1 MNRPRM
7 KPREGAHRSVVRSA
21 AIWTPIFIASTALGV
36 AFALIALDS
45 PGAWVSFAIAVLIA
59 LLSGVSAL
67 GALRD
72 IYAEPIQT
80 TGVIQRKWRKSDALF
95 FRGHYILCQ
104 KRVFRIPR
112 EVYDELPEVG
122 AGVLLE
128 HYPHT
133 SALTAWT
140 TAKDSAGT
148 NETEPSGDGEE
159 QDAVGG
165 DDIEIKLTARVA
177 GAQPSIIDGDSRSS
191 APAVEPPRIAPEPI
205 APREHVE
212 PPSFGAPD
220 DDAGSAR

>member
-7 KPREGAHRSVVRSA
+7 QLREGAHQSVIRSA

-45 PGAWVSFAIAVLIA
+45 PGAWVSFAIAALIA

-72 IYAEPIQT
+72 IYSEPIQT
-80 TGVIQRKWRKSDALF
+80 TGVIERKWRKSDVF
-95 FRGHYILCQ
+95 IFRGHYILCR

-112 EVYDELPEVG
+112 EIYDELPEVG
-122 AGVLLE
+122 SGVLLE

-133 SALTAWT
+133 SALTAW
-140 TAKDSAGT
+140 AKAQVSAGT
-148 NETEPSGDGEE
+148 KETEPSGDGAE
-159 QDAVGG
+159 QA
-165 DDIEIKLTARVA
+165 ENERTTPAPAAQLAES
-177 GAQPSIIDGDSRSS
+177 QPSIIDGDSRST
-191 APAVEPPRIAPEPI
+191 APAVEPPRIAPEPV

-212 PPSFGAPD
+212 PPSFGAPN
-220 DDAGSAR
+220 DDAESSR

>member
-7 KPREGAHRSVVRSA
+7 HLREGAHKSVIRSA

-45 PGAWVSFAIAVLIA
+45 PGAWVSFAIAALIA

-80 TGVIQRKWRKSDALF
+80 TGVIKRKWRKSDALV

-112 EVYDELPEVG
+112 EIYDELPEVG

-133 SALTAWT
+133 SALTAW
-140 TAKDSAGT
+140 AKAQVSAGT
-148 NETEPSGDGEE
+148 KQTEPSGDGEE
-159 QDAVGG
+159 QA
-165 DDIEIKLTARVA
+165 EIGRATEAPAARVA
-177 GAQPSIIDGDSRSS
+177 ESQPSIIDGDSRSTT
-191 APAVEPPRIAPEPI
+191 PAIEPPRIAPEPI
-205 APREHVE
+205 APREQVE
-212 PPSFGAPD
+212 PPSFGVHD
-220 DDAGSAR
+220 DDAESSR

>member
-1 MNRPRM
+1 MN
-7 KPREGAHRSVVRSA
+7 PREGARNSVIRSA

-45 PGAWVSFAIAVLIA
+45 PGAWVSFAIAALIA
-59 LLSGVSAL
+59 LLSGISAL

-80 TGVIQRKWRKSDALF
+80 TGVIERKWRKSDALF

-112 EVYDELPEVG
+112 EVYDELPDVG

-140 TAKDSAGT
+140 RAKVSAGT

-159 QDAVGG
+159 QD
-165 DDIEIKLTARVA
+165 EIGRASETPTPRVA
-177 GAQPSIIDGDSRSS
+177 ENQPSIVDGDSRGTT
-191 APAVEPPRIAPEPI
+191 PAVEPPRIAPEPV

-212 PPSFGAPD
+212 PPTFGAPSDGD
-220 DDAGSAR
+220 DISR

>member
-45 PGAWVSFAIAVLIA
+45 PGAWVSFAIAALIA

-80 TGVIQRKWRKSDALF
+80 TGVIERKWRKSDALF

-140 TAKDSAGT
+140 TAKVSAGT

-159 QDAVGG
+159 QDAVGRATEG
-165 DDIEIKLTARVA
+165 PTARVA

-220 DDAGSAR
+220 DDAESER